1 VYGGIGLSKKR
12 IIAIN
17 QSNYIPWKGYFDMI
31 NMVDDFVLYDTVQ
44 YTKRDWRNRNKIKT
58 KNGLQWLTIPVNTK
72 NNYYQEI
79 DNVQVSNNKWS
90 QKHWNSI
97 VINYSKTKFF
107 KEYKDIF
114 EDLYLNCKSTY
125 LSEINYKF
133 IITINNILNI
143 NTNII
148 QSSEFNLPSDRNKK
162 LIHICKEL
170 NASTYLSGPAAKSY
184 IDENLFKNEN
194 IEINWMNYDNYPEYN
209 QLFSPFEHNVS
220 ILDLIFN
227 EGSNAKNFMR
237 SF

>member
-1 VYGGIGLSKKR
+1 
-12 IIAIN
+12 
-17 QSNYIPWKGYFDMI
+17 MI